1 MAHNKIASNILIY
14 ICYWLH
20 SLLLVLHL
28 VLLHGF
34 AALYLNN
41 TIYAF
46 LACSFCPIGLPAA
59 IADLK
64 NLEVLNFFNNHIE
77 VSTMLVF
84 ILLECIC

>member
-1 MAHNKIASNILIY
+1 MCYVYLKQPRY
-14 ICYWLH
+14 IMYY
-20 SLLLVLHL
+20 V
-28 VLLHGF
+28 
-34 AALYLNN
+34 YLNN

-77 VSTMLVF
+77 VSTVLVF